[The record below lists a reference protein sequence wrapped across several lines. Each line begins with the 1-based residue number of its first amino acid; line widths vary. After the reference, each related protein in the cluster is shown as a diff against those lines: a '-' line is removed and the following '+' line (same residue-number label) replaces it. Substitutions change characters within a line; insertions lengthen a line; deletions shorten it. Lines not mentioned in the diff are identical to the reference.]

1 MRALLLFAE
10 DEVGCI
16 EGWFRLAD
24 GQVVARGK
32 GINHVPLLDDGE
44 RLYLVLAGSEVAM
57 RLLDLPPLTEAQAQ
71 AAARI
76 AVSEDSLGPIDALHV
91 AIGPLHGGHRLAAA
105 IAHERMGEWIDW
117 ASRAGLDPDHIVPLP
132 LLIAYG
138 EGPARVWTRPG
149 RTLVRGRLEA
159 FAIEPELAE
168 AVLGD
173 SPREA
178 IDDATF
184 EAELPAALAMLD
196 LDLRQGPWR
205 RRRAW
210 RVDAGWRTRMIR
222 YAVAAAILVALIP
235 VARLGRL
242 AWDGHRLRGEAARV
256 AQATLGLPERPVD
269 PREVLQQR
277 LERLQGPG
285 MGFVDSAA
293 VLFGAVR
300 QTPNVELADLRFDET
315 GMLTANVRANS
326 SADLAELVRRIGS
339 SGLVVETTAGAGQ
352 GISNVTVR
360 RP

>member
-10 DEVGCI
+10 DEVGRV
-16 EGWFRLAD
+16 EGWFRLVD

-32 GINHVPLLDDGE
+32 GIDTLSPLDDGE
-44 RLYLVLAGSEVAM
+44 RIFLVLAGSEVTM
-57 RLLDLPPLTEAQAQ
+57 RLLDLPPLTEAQAR

-76 AVSEDSLGPIDALHV
+76 AIGEDSLGPIDALHI

-105 IAHERMGEWIDW
+105 IAHERIGAWIEW
-117 ASRAGLDPDHIVPLP
+117 ASRADLDPDHIVPLP

-138 EGPARVWTRPG
+138 EGPARVWARPG
-149 RTLVRGRLEA
+149 RTLVRGPLEA

-178 IDDATF
+178 IEDTVF
-184 EAELPAALAMLD
+184 ESELPAALATLD

-210 RVDAGWRTRMIR
+210 RVDAGWRNRMIR

-235 VARLGRL
+235 VARLGRI
-242 AWDGHRLRGEAARV
+242 AWEGHRLRGEAARV
-256 AQATLGLPERPVD
+256 AQATLDLPEMPAY
-269 PREVLQQR
+269 PREAMQRR

-285 MGFVDSAA
+285 MGFVDGAA

-339 SGLVVETTAGAGQ
+339 SGLVVETGAGAGQ
-352 GISNVTVR
+352 GLSNLTVR